1 MQIWPDMHIL
11 RQEVEI
17 AETTLFC
24 QLDEQRV
31 QMLIDESKRNTGS
44 DKDTLHFT
52 PHTCLR
58 RVSCSVLG
66 RIHVS

>member
-11 RQEVEI
+11 RQAVEI
-17 AETTLFC
+17 AKTTLFC
-24 QLDEQRV
+24 QLDEQCV
-31 QMLIDESKRNTGS
+31 QMLIDESKRETSS

-52 PHTCLR
+52 FPTCLR
-58 RVSCSVLG
+58 RVSCSALG